1 MRETFEQP
9 NTDSS
14 EERTLVVPA
23 ESGIPLQ
30 SVLSYGEE
38 AHAESKTNLGD
49 YWRAVRKRLWLVT
62 CITVLTV
69 TITAIYMARQP
80 DIYQAKARVY
90 IDRENNN
97 PTLGTGKNNSVIFN
111 NPVND
116 PAYFNT
122 QLQILTSPGLLRR
135 VTKILDLEH
144 NPTFLSSR
152 STQADFAWRG
162 LSGLVGR
169 GSAEKEQVSNQING
183 KVPPN
188 TLPDSGASSDDPGES
203 KRLAPFVSALQR
215 GLDVEPVKETRL
227 SFKETRLID
236 IFFSHFDPEIASK
249 VANAVADTFVLSN
262 LEKKTETN
270 STRGDFLRKQIA
282 EIQAKIRN
290 GEERLINYAKN
301 HHIISL
307 NNNQDTV
314 AERLV
319 GLNRQVLE
327 AETRRYL
334 AEANYRGA
342 LSPYSVEALLIERS
356 SEFSPAEVK
365 LGELQVRRA
374 ELLTE
379 VTEEWPAV
387 KAIDRQISVLEKQ
400 INEGRKRALSSV
412 LSGLETRYRQALTH
426 ERAVRA
432 AFDRQRSETLGQNE
446 AAINYRI
453 IQQEIETN
461 RELLAGLLESSKEN
475 ELAIA
480 GTANNIKVI
489 DYATAFAGP
498 VGPERLMIMG
508 LAFIFSLALGV
519 VLALL
524 LDRLDDT
531 VCSVEDV
538 EKFLRLPALATIPL
552 MKHSAS
558 PTFLPDNGDSTAC
571 NGSESDQS
579 KSLTDADTRCLA
591 SEVFRQLRTSVL
603 LSPTAGTPKTL
614 LVTSSLPGEGKTT
627 ISINLAL
634 CLAQTGDSVLLVDAD
649 LRRSKIHSIFGIKN
663 TYGLSSLLTREVKA
677 VEALTAIEQYQ
688 LTKNLY
694 LLPGG
699 PVPPNPSELLGSG
712 QMRHLLD
719 IYESAFTYLII
730 DSPPIAFLTDSVLLS
745 SMVDGVLLVVN
756 GGKCSKEVVQRS
768 QKMLTS
774 VGAKIYGVVL
784 NSVSEMPQYYH
795 LYRDYFDR
803 SRVR

>member
-1 MRETFEQP
+1 MRETSEP
-9 NTDSS
+9 TINDSP
-14 EERTLVVPA
+14 EERTLVIPA
-23 ESGIPLQ
+23 ESGVPLQ
-30 SVLSYGEE
+30 SVISYGEE
-38 AHAESKTNLGD
+38 TNGESKSNLGD
-49 YWRAVRKRLWLVT
+49 YWRAVRKRLWLVIG
-62 CITVLTV
+62 ITMLTV

-97 PTLGTGKNNSVIFN
+97 PTLGTTKNSSIIFN
-111 NPVND
+111 NSAND
-116 PAYFNT
+116 PAYLNT

-144 NPTFLSSR
+144 NPTFLYSR
-152 STQADFAWRG
+152 STQADFTWQG
-162 LSGLVGR
+162 LLGLVGL
-169 GSAEKEQVSNQING
+169 GSTEKEKVSNQIKE

-188 TLPDSGASSDDPGES
+188 TLPDFRTSNDDPEEA
-203 KRLAPFVSALQR
+203 KRLARFVSALQR

-227 SFKETRLID
+227 LFKETRLID
-236 IFFSHFDPEIASK
+236 IFFSHFDPEIAAK
-249 VANAVADTFVLSN
+249 VANAVADTLVLSN

-290 GEERLINYAKN
+290 GEERLINYSKN
-301 HHIISL
+301 HQIISL
-307 NNNQDTV
+307 SNNQDTV
-314 AERLV
+314 VERLV

-327 AETRRYL
+327 AETRRHL

-342 LSPYSVEALLIERS
+342 LSPDSIDALLTERS
-356 SEFSPAEVK
+356 GAFSPAEVK
-365 LGELQVRRA
+365 MAELQVRRA
-374 ELLTE
+374 ELMAE
-379 VTEEWPAV
+379 VTEEWPGV

-400 INEGRKRALSSV
+400 INEGRKRALASALSV
-412 LSGLETRYRQALTH
+412 LETRYRQALTH

-461 RELLAGLLESSKEN
+461 RELLAGLWESSKEN

-480 GTANNIKVI
+480 GTTNNIQVV

-498 VGPERLMIMG
+498 VGPERLMIVG
-508 LAFIFSLALGV
+508 LAFIFSLALSV
-519 VLALL
+519 VIALL
-524 LDRLDDT
+524 LERLDDT
-531 VCSVEDV
+531 VCTVDDV

-552 MKHSAS
+552 MKHSARRS
-558 PTFLPDNGDSTAC
+558 FLPASGDSTAC
-571 NGSESDQS
+571 HGSESDQS
-579 KSLTDADTRCLA
+579 KSLTDLDRRCLA
-591 SEVFRQLRTSVL
+591 GEVFRQLRTSVL
-603 LSPTAGTPKTL
+603 LSPTAGTPKSL
-614 LVTSSLPGEGKTT
+614 LVTSSLPSEGKTT

-649 LRRSKIHSIFGIKN
+649 LRRSKIHSMFGIKN
-663 TYGLSSLLTREVKA
+663 KYGLSSLLTREVKA
-677 VEALTAIEQYQ
+677 VETLMAIEEYKV
-688 LTKNLY
+688 TKNLY

-699 PVPPNPSELLGSG
+699 PPPPNPAELLGSG
-712 QMRHLLD
+712 RMRHLLD
-719 IYESAFTYLII
+719 IFESTFTYVII
-730 DSPPIAFLTDSVLLS
+730 DSPPIAFLTDAVLIS

-756 GGKCSKEVVQRS
+756 GGQCSKEVVQRS

-795 LYRDYFDR
+795 LYRDYFNR
-803 SRVR
+803 S